1 MAIQIKWTESAKDDV
16 REIRAYLQANQS
28 PEYARKITQQI
39 KNEVVSLLAHP
50 SKGTHPAE
58 LEELELGNFRQ
69 LLAGQN
75 RIIFQQKDNVFY
87 IHLVCHTSR
96 DLRSLLLRR
105 LLT

>member
-16 REIRAYLQANQS
+16 REIRAYLKASQS
-28 PEYARKITQQI
+28 SEYARKII
-39 KNEVVSLLAHP
+39 KDEVVSLPTHP
-50 SKGTHPAE
+50 SKGTHPTE

-75 RIIFQQKDNVFY
+75 RIIFQQKNNIFY

-105 LLT
+105 LPT